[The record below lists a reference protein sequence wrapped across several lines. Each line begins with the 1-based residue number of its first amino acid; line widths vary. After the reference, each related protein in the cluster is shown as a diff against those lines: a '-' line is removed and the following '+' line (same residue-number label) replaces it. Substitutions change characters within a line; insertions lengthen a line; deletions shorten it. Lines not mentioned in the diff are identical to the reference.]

1 LFGGTGSALGRRFL
15 YGLSRVMIAA
25 VVFATTLL
33 VAGVLVKKAG
43 EGRVAPGVAVCG
55 RDVSGM
61 SEEELARAV
70 ETLVPETVTE
80 LRCRFLPE
88 LREETEARVSAFERE
103 KNTEDISMVV
113 QGNELCLTVRV
124 PVFRVDTEATVEA
137 VRKASGEATVWEW
150 LYGRM
155 TGQAFRERSVPAVLA
170 WDEDCFGECVAVLR
184 KAVERGVKE
193 AAVAWENGRIRVT
206 ESERGFRLNTE
217 RLRKDMEDVL
227 TKAVEQLQ
235 KGPMEAQ
242 VLRFYVGCMVES
254 PRLSTGQAEKCNT
267 VIGEFVTSYSGAGG
281 GRVQNIEAGAQK
293 LHAKVILPGEEFS
306 AAAALMPF
314 TEANGYASGGTY
326 IDGQLGESI
335 GGGVCQLS
343 TTLYNA
349 LLQTKLRI
357 TMRYPHSLPVGYVP
371 LGLDAAIAGDYKDL
385 RFVNNTEA
393 PVLLLCESEKEN
405 VKVTVYGS
413 EEARR
418 EEVTLKSVVTEQTE
432 ENVTVEVYRTEKGG
446 TGETVRERVSRDR
459 YKYKEK

>member
-1 LFGGTGSALGRRFL
+1 MLFGGTGSALGRRFL

-88 LREETEARVSAFERE
+88 LREETEARVISFERG
-103 KNTEDISMVV
+103 KNTEDMSMAI
-113 QGNELCLTVRV
+113 QGNELCLTVRL
-124 PVFRVDTEATVEA
+124 PMFRVDRSATVEA
-137 VRKASGEATVWEW
+137 VRKASREVKAWEW

-155 TGQAFRERSVPAVLA
+155 TGQAFRERSVQAVFA
-170 WDEDCFGECVAVLR
+170 WDGDCFADGVAELQ
-184 KAVERGVKE
+184 KAVEREAKE
-193 AAVAWENGRIRVT
+193 ATIAWENGKIRVT

-217 RLRKDMEDVL
+217 QLQKDMVDVIAE
-227 TKAVEQLQ
+227 AVEQL
-235 KGPMEAQ
+235 KTGPMEAL
-242 VLRFYVGCMVES
+242 VLRFYVGCRVES
-254 PRLSTGQAEKCNT
+254 PRLSAEQAKTCDT
-267 VIGEFVTSYSGAGG
+267 VIGAFATSYSGAGG
-281 GRVQNIEAGAQK
+281 GRVQNIENGAQK
-293 LHAKVILPGEEFS
+293 LHGKVILPGEEFS

-314 TEANGYASGGTY
+314 TETNGYASGGTY
-326 IDGQLGESI
+326 IDGQLSESI

-349 LLQTKLRI
+349 LLQTKLNI

-385 RFVNNTEA
+385 RFVNNTET
-393 PVLLLCESEKEN
+393 PVLLLCKTTKEN
-405 VKVTVYGS
+405 VKVTVYGP

-418 EEVTLKSVVTEQTE
+418 EAVTLESVVTEKTE
-432 ENVTVEVYRTEKGG
+432 EGVTVEVYRTEKGEK
-446 TGETVRERVSRDR
+446 GETVREKVSRDR
-459 YKYKEK
+459 YKER